1 MPSLLEFVF
10 DKKKPIPGEWEY
22 DMHPG
27 PYSQEQVYDAP
38 LYQGD
43 QGGLMDDWI
52 PDEEPYKYPG
62 VKFVTRGPYD
72 EEAGK
77 YTSETLLGEWEI
89 PGTEPLVSYFKPGQ
103 NKWDLTTISK
113 YNMDYNDSQ
122 GGYTPLSAPGKIPD
136 YMYANPNLSLPENP
150 WPEYADA
157 EGYAEEAIQPFSRGP
172 DGITPVWSWKTGS
185 DSLLTGGS
193 DGITTPIPSI
203 PSPTPM
209 PMPIPDNSL
218 PTPIEEYNSSPH
230 GAGSSDQ
237 FEYFLDSVPPGV
249 YTHESMLQDFLGR
262 PPNDQELYMLDLR
275 NNQYNMPVIDPDS
288 WEPPPNNNGLLGIV
302 GGGLIPDAGPI
313 SDSPIPTY

>member
-1 MPSLLEFVF
+1 MGLLDPNFIF
-10 DKKKPIPGEWEY
+10 NKRKPIPGEWEY
-22 DMHPG
+22 DIH
-27 PYSQEQVYDAP
+27 PYSQQQEYSQKQEYYAP
-38 LYQGD
+38 LYQGE

-52 PDEEPYKYPG
+52 PYEPTPYEPTPATPPPTDAGVDPG
-62 VKFVTRGPYD
+62 EFFPID
-72 EEAGK
+72 D
-77 YTSETLLGEWEI
+77 
-89 PGTEPLVSYFKPGQ
+89 PPTEPLVSYWKPIQ
-103 NKWDLTTISK
+103 NRWDLATISK
-113 YNMDYNDSQ
+113 YNRDYNDSQ
-122 GGYTPLSAPGKIPD
+122 GGYAPYAPPGEIPD
-136 YMYANPNLSLPENP
+136 YMYANPNLNLPENP

-193 DGITTPIPSI
+193 DGITTPLPSI
-203 PSPTPM
+203 PSPAPM

-218 PTPIEEYNSSPH
+218 PAPIEEYNSSPH

-313 SDSPIPTY
+313 SDSPYPTD